1 MNAQQELAY
10 LESQTNHLTRDL
22 HNRLNWGLQHLEPFT
37 SETGRPPMTSFDYIM
52 MFETQRDL
60 GERNGETINHIKE
73 DFDINHRIVKIYDPK
88 TAKGGYQ
95 KTTITPR
102 FAPILENYLKRFSNS
117 DRIWDIDRQNAWRY
131 AKDAGRLAGI
141 DMFEEHEKHDI
152 VGMWTHAFRK
162 ACSKDMQAKG
172 ASRELRML
180 KLRHSLRDAHDAYD
194 KVDLNALLKW
204 EWENCQ

>member
-1 MNAQQELAY
+1 MNIQQELAY
-10 LESQTNHLTRDL
+10 LESSTNHLTREL
-22 HNRLNWGLQHLEPFT
+22 HNRLNWGLQHLDPFT

-60 GERNGETINHIKE
+60 GERISETFNHIKE
-73 DFDINHRIVKIYDPK
+73 DFDITHRIAKIYDAK
-88 TAKGGYQ
+88 TGKGKYQ

-117 DRIWDIDRQNAWRY
+117 DRIWNINRQNAWRY
-131 AKDAGRLAGI
+131 LKDAGRLAGLDI
-141 DMFEEHEKHDI
+141 FEEHESHDI
-152 VGMWTHAFRK
+152 NGLWTHALRK

-180 KLRHSLRDAHDAYD
+180 KLRHALKDAHDAYD
-194 KVDLNALLKW
+194 KVDINALLKW